1 MTEPNDAFY
10 IPSGDGQVRV
20 AEPNE
25 LHLNNL
31 QLCIDSGLGSV
42 YQLGWFGV
50 HVPSY
55 SYVANLKDPK
65 KLYLESANITIYVT

>member
-1 MTEPNDAFY
+1 MNPESTKNAKMIFPYPCVEMTVISLMPNDAFY

-42 YQLGWFGV
+42 YQLG
-50 HVPSY
+50 
-55 SYVANLKDPK
+55 
-65 KLYLESANITIYVT
+65 